1 MRVTIAI
8 FALCMQW
15 TAARVTFTHSVILD
29 EFDFKGQSS
38 LTVDGLCADTCR
50 IYASITP
57 ESRKLTDNI
66 LIQTAKGFKT
76 LSAVADLRDASTNQ
90 KLFLEINNIP
100 ILTIVN
106 GNSGDAAG
114 PLVIYIVNQ
123 AATYYGSAQV
133 YEAEGLDRAPA
144 PVQSITVLSARP
156 FTITEASYAPMG
168 VIARLAGFDAL
179 GYMTETCPN
188 LYYLIAQPFPG
199 FSLTIN
205 APIVSLLYDVQQ
217 FHFPAGEIKATIGIS
232 HTNQMG
238 QSGFINSPGYHGCTG
253 KPAYRSSLYDMTS
266 PILEQITD
274 PNPQSISY
282 DVVTNSDRDHAL
294 IVRNSAGTEIGEF
307 SDTGDVAQMSQVT
320 DKSLKFSWTPT
331 VDTYFLV
338 RYNSTA

>member
-1 MRVTIAI
+1 MIVTIAI
-8 FALCMQW
+8 FALCIQW
-15 TAARVTFTHSVILD
+15 TAARVTFSHSVILD

-38 LTVDGLCADTCR
+38 ITVENLCKDTCR

-57 ESRKLTDNI
+57 DSRKLADNI

-76 LSAVADLRDASTNQ
+76 LSSVADLRDPSNNI
-90 KLFLEINNIP
+90 KLFLEISKTP
-100 ILTIVN
+100 ILTIAN
-106 GNSGDAAG
+106 GNSGNAG
-114 PLVIYIVNQ
+114 PLVLYIVNK
-123 AATYYGSAQV
+123 AATYYGSAEV
-133 YEAEGLDRAPA
+133 YEAEGLDRAA
-144 PVQSITVLSARP
+144 LPVQSITVMSARP
-156 FTITEASYAPMG
+156 FTLTEATYYPMG

-179 GYMTETCPN
+179 GYMTDTCPN
-188 LYYLIAQPFPG
+188 LYYLIANPFPG
-199 FSLTIN
+199 FSFTIN
-205 APIVSLLYDVQQ
+205 GPIVSLLYDVQQ
-217 FHFPAGEIKATIGIS
+217 FHFPAGEIKATIGIRN
-232 HTNQMG
+232 TNQIS

-253 KPAYRSSLYDMTS
+253 KPAYRSSLYDMNS
-266 PILEQITD
+266 PIVEEITD